1 MTRRTVV
8 AAAAVASI
16 AAVLAAPA
24 PQLAAQQTSEEPAAV
39 LLSGP
44 LRERRLPF
52 LPPNVI
58 AYQRAV
64 YELPAG
70 RVELY
75 YTEEPIFR
83 RGAWRETSCG
93 EQPLDLLP
101 DGGARV
107 LHYGWPETTR
117 HVFFRFSGAR
127 DDSAAGSRSPT
138 GEPGAAGSRSPTGDA
153 GAAPIGEATAAECAF
168 IEPFLERFSFFLET
182 ADPARAA
189 PFPAVLPRE

>member
-16 AAVLAAPA
+16 GAVLAAVA
-24 PQLAAQQTSEEPAAV
+24 PQLAAQQTPQEPAAV

-44 LRERRLPF
+44 VRDRRLPF

-107 LHYGWPETTR
+107 LHYGWPEATR
-117 HVFFRFSGAR
+117 HVFFRFSGAG
-127 DDSAAGSRSPT
+127 DRSP
-138 GEPGAAGSRSPTGDA
+138 A
-153 GAAPIGEATAAECAF
+153 GAVTIGEATAAECAF